1 MRARSIG
8 IVIEIKYT
16 EKEDLEKGC
25 QEALAQIEEKDYAR
39 PLIEDEME
47 TIFRYGIAGHKRNC
61 MVRMDIHN
69 RALAE

>member
-25 QEALAQIEEKDYAR
+25 QEALAQIEEKDYGR
-39 PLIEDEME
+39 RLVEDGMD
-47 TIFRYGIAGHKRNC
+47 TILRYGIACHKRSC
-61 MVRMDIHN
+61 MVRMGEPHPYS
-69 RALAE
+69 